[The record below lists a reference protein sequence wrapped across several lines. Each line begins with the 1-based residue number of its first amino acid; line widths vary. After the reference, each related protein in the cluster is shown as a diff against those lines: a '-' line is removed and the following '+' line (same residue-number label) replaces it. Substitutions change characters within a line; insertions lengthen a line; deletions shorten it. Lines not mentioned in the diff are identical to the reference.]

1 MVRMQGHDLPPAS
14 TRPLRVRRASKIL
27 HIDPPP
33 PAPRPPAMRVR
44 HTSKILHIDPPSGA
58 TAPCHACAARQQD
71 PAHLCAGLVGPAEDV
86 AENVNDLADWT
97 VRHTAAAVLAGRE
110 ARRPV
115 QPLGFMNL

>member
-1 MVRMQGHDLPPAS
+1 MMRMQGHDLPPAS

-27 HIDPPP
+27 HI
-33 PAPRPPAMRVR
+33 AP
-44 HTSKILHIDPPSGA
+44 PPSGA
-58 TAPCHACAARQQD
+58 TAPCHACAAREQD